1 MKVLQK
7 LMFWAQTD
15 GGRNLAAVAQWRPK
29 RGTTQLREIVLNPDA
44 LDSKGTPE
52 TLSERAEKQRHGHEK
67 RGEEP
72 PNY

>member
-1 MKVLQK
+1 MKVLQN
-7 LMFWAQTD
+7 LMFW
-15 GGRNLAAVAQWRPK
+15 RK
-29 RGTTQLREIVLNPDA
+29 RTEPETSPPLPNSGPNEKPSSEEIVLNPDA

-52 TLSERAEKQRHGHEK
+52 TLSESAEKQRHEHEK